1 MINEKELEV
10 LFAAKKLS
18 DAEKQILIFIANNL
32 KQAIHLGAQGIAQHC
47 YTSSATVVRL
57 AKKLGYDGSREML
70 YEFERTAN
78 APQGISG
85 SKTDPY
91 LRYKPGD
98 LDAFFTALEK
108 RGTIGVSGQGYSKLV
123 ADYLE
128 RKLMAFGCIVI
139 QQADLEP
146 ETVLANFRD
155 KLDAFLFISK
165 SGETEIVVQT
175 AELCRSFGIPTIAFT
190 GNRMSSIASLA
201 DALFVIT
208 DDHPF
213 DIENV
218 EPNFFFGY
226 NILAIEEMLN
236 IYQHRNSTKTGE

>member
-18 DAEKQILIFIANNL
+18 DAEKQILTFIANNL
-32 KQAIHLGAQGIAQHC
+32 EQAIHLGAKGIAQHC

-98 LDAFFTALEK
+98 LDAFFAALEK

-146 ETVLANFRD
+146 ETVLDNFRD
-155 KLDAFLFISK
+155 KLDAFL
-165 SGETEIVVQT
+165 VQT